1 MAAATSPETL
11 TTLMGRI
18 ASGERDALRELYD
31 ATSAKLF
38 AVCLRILSDREE
50 AEDVLQDVYITIWRR
65 ADRFDAGRAGVMT
78 WAATIARN
86 QSIDRLRARGPLA
99 YADQVEDLEI
109 ADGQVSAEAR
119 LVAAGEAGRVRE
131 CLAELDDR
139 TQRVIRT
146 AFFEGVTYEALAHRV
161 GAPLGTV
168 KSWIRRGLARLKGCL
183 ER

>member
-1 MAAATSPETL
+1 M
-11 TTLMGRI
+11 
-18 ASGERDALRELYD
+18 
-31 ATSAKLF
+31 
-38 AVCLRILSDREE
+38 
-50 AEDVLQDVYITIWRR
+50 
-65 ADRFDAGRAGVMT
+65 
-78 WAATIARN
+78 
-86 QSIDRLRARGPLA
+86 
-99 YADQVEDLEI
+99 EI